1 MIRLQ
6 KRRKGP
12 YLGIWLFLLLGVLA
26 FSLVSCDSLFGPSEE
41 EEEEEEEGEIARI
54 IISNLYGEALDIYMD
69 GTFQFLLENE
79 DEEKIRDVSHEEHL
93 LEAKRQGTNE
103 LVDSEEIDVV
113 SDVDYSWT
121 IDDHPDINVTNS
133 YGETLKI
140 YMDGNYQFDLVDEE
154 NRWIIDVAFGERFLK
169 ALRAS
174 DDKEIASTT
183 IDIEKNQD
191 YSWVIQ

>member
-1 MIRLQ
+1 MIRLK
-6 KRRKGP
+6 KRGKGP
-12 YLGIWLFLLLGVLA
+12 YLGIWFFLLLGILS
-26 FSLVSCDSLFGPSEE
+26 FSLVCCDSIFGTSETDE
-41 EEEEEEEGEIARI
+41 DEDEDAIARI

-79 DEEKIRDVSHEEHL
+79 DQEKIRDVSHDEHL
-93 LEAKRQGTNE
+93 MEAKKVGTND
-103 LVDSEEIDVV
+103 VIDDEEIDVTD
-113 SDVDYSWT
+113 DVDYSWT

-174 DDKEIASTT
+174 DNKEIASTT
-183 IDIEKNQD
+183 IDIEKNED
-191 YSWVIQ
+191 YSWVID